1 MSDSYYTTITMTKE
15 EYETV
20 AGYSLGPAP
29 RNGQG
34 SGGYYEGNIRIE
46 YDPIVGEGG
55 GISGKGWYTNDSRSP
70 FSGYDPAKI
79 VEDYYA
85 AGNNL
90 DSYFSKW
97 STTVSSEDRTGF
109 VQTIIGTGCWGMV

>member
-20 AGYSLGPAP
+20 AGYSLGPVP

-46 YDPIVGEGG
+46 YDPTVDG
-55 GISGKGWYTNDSRSP
+55 GISGKGWYTTDSRSP
-70 FSGYDPAKI
+70 FNGCDPAKI
-79 VEDYYA
+79 VDDYYE

-90 DSYFSKW
+90 NSYFSKW
-97 STTVSSEDRTGF
+97 STAVPSEGRTGF
-109 VQTIIGTGCWGMV
+109 IDTITGCWSMV

>member
-34 SGGYYEGNIRIE
+34 SGGYYQGNIRIE
-46 YDPIVGEGG
+46 YDPKVEEGG
-55 GISGKGWYTNDSRSP
+55 GISGKGWYTTDSRSP
-70 FSGYDPAKI
+70 FSGCDPAKI
-79 VEDYYA
+79 VEDYRA

-90 DSYFSKW
+90 NSYFYNW
-97 STTVSSEDRTGF
+97 STAVPSEKRTEF
-109 VQTIIGTGCWGMV
+109 IQSLEDDCWGMV

>member
-34 SGGYYEGNIRIE
+34 SGGYYEQ
-46 YDPIVGEGG
+46 DIVILYYPTAEGG
-55 GISGKGWYTNDSRSP
+55 ITGISWYTEDKNSP
-70 FSGYDPAKI
+70 FHDAIPTEIEAHYLK
-79 VEDYYA
+79 YQ
-85 AGNNL
+85 NL
-90 DSYFSKW
+90 NSYFSKW
-97 STTVSSEDRTGF
+97 GSNPAADRGHF
-109 VQTIIGTGCWGMV
+109 LKNTISDSCWDFPSM